1 MFVSQIPNGKPSHGR
16 TQKVTG
22 RATMRGDAYADDYYS
37 GRGGR
42 LGKPHRGAWR
52 SDSDSDY
59 TRDAILAGVVISL
72 VCR

>member
-1 MFVSQIPNGKPSHGR
+1 
-16 TQKVTG
+16 
-22 RATMRGDAYADDYYS
+22 MRGDAYADDYYS